1 MRPGCAGIKRGD
13 RGGAGRDLPHPQCG
27 HTKRVLIRAQV
38 AAGRMAVLH
47 DLILALQGVLMI
59 FISNRVKAMMMID
72 IM

>member
-1 MRPGCAGIKRGD
+1 MRRGCAGIRRGD
-13 RGGAGRDLPHPQCG
+13 RGGAGRDLPHLQCG
-27 HTKRVLIRAQV
+27 RSGRVLIRAQV

-59 FISNRVKAMMMID
+59 CVSNRVKAMMMID